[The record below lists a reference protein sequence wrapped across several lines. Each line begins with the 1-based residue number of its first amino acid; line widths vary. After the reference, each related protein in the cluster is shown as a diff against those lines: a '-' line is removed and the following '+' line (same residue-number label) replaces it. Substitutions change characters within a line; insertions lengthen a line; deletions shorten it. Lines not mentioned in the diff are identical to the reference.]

1 MSSAIRKAKNYVTV
15 IKRCF
20 IFAFTKPKSVSGI
33 YIHIPFCRSKCSYCD
48 FYSVAN
54 TKLIEKYILS
64 LLKEIKLK
72 KDIFANKSISTIY
85 FGGGTPSIMPVATIE
100 NILEE
105 IYKNYDISN
114 LKELS
119 LEANPEDLNY
129 LYLKDIRSLS
139 VNRISIGIQSI
150 YDNILKFMR
159 RKHDSKTSV
168 DAVLNAHKAGFENI
182 CIDLIYGVPGLSSQ
196 MWRNTLNKSINL
208 PVKHLS
214 AYHLGIEPG
223 TILHK
228 HLNQC
233 KFEPVS
239 DEVGWEQF
247 VTLTQMCSE
256 KGLEHY
262 EISNFA
268 IPGFKSIHNSS
279 YWGDSE
285 YLGFGASAHSY
296 FSNLRTRNISN
307 IQKYI
312 DDINSGTLFT
322 EKEVIDKTKRYN
334 EYLIKR
340 LRTIKG
346 INLDE
351 FSTFF
356 GESAL
361 VRLNK
366 KIKELNKKH
375 YKSNNKFFSLSLE
388 GLFISDNIIEHLM
401 E

>member
-1 MSSAIRKAKNYVTV
+1 MSA
-15 IKRCF
+15 
-20 IFAFTKPKSVSGI
+20 I

-54 TKLIEKYILS
+54 TKIIEKYIYS
-64 LLKEIKLK
+64 LLNEIKLK
-72 KDIFANKSISTIY
+72 KDIFANKNISTVYI
-85 FGGGTPSIMPVATIE
+85 GGGTPSILPVTIIE
-100 NILEE
+100 KILQE
-105 IYKNYDISN
+105 ISKNYDISN

-129 LYLKDIRSLS
+129 IYLKDIRSLS
-139 VNRISIGIQSI
+139 VNRISIGVQSL
-150 YDNILKFMR
+150 YDDILKFMR
-159 RKHDSKTSV
+159 RDHNSKTSV
-168 DAVLNAHKAGFENI
+168 DAVLKSQKAGFENI
-182 CIDLIYGVPGLSSQ
+182 CIDLIYGVPGLTTE
-196 MWRNTLNKSINL
+196 MWKNTLYQSLNL

-214 AYHLGIEPG
+214 AYHLSIEPG
-223 TILHK
+223 TILRK
-228 HLNQC
+228 HLDQC
-233 KFEPVS
+233 KFKPVA
-239 DEVGWEQF
+239 DETGWEQSR
-247 VTLTQMCSE
+247 TLSEICSE
-256 KGLEHY
+256 KGFEHY

-279 YWGDSE
+279 YWEETE

-296 FSNLRTRNISN
+296 FSNLRTWNISN

-312 DDINSGTLFT
+312 EDINAGTIFAG
-322 EKEVIDKTKRYN
+322 KEIIDKTKKYN

-346 INLDE
+346 IDLKE

-356 GESAL
+356 GRSAMI
-361 VRLNK
+361 RLNK
-366 KIKELNKKH
+366 KIQELNKNH
-375 YKSNNKFFSLSLE
+375 YIKNNEFFSLSLE